1 MTMQPDIAELNR
13 IRIQENWSYDRLAR
27 EIGPLTGGALCRLIK
42 GETQPSERTQR
53 LVRAFVTERKAKKA
67 RRSQ

>member
-1 MTMQPDIAELNR
+1 MPMQPEIVELNR

-27 EIGPLTGGALCRLIK
+27 EIGPLTAGAVFRLLK

-53 LVRAFVTERKAKKA
+53 LVRAFVSGRKKQ
-67 RRSQ
+67 RRAQ